1 MGDPRAAVAFEWTK
15 IRTMRSSLWSLVLC
29 FLVSVLIAL
38 LFGWV
43 LRGAYDDM
51 SAESKADFDPI
62 GSGFNGLRL
71 GMISLVVFGVLTVTS
86 EYSSGTIRGSLAAV
100 PRRGVFYAA
109 KVLTGTAVALAASV
123 VVVLVTFFTA
133 QTAIGEAH
141 NASITDDGALR
152 AVVGSILY
160 MTMICAFSMGLA
172 TVLRSPALTLGILV
186 PLFFMVSEI
195 LNNLPG
201 VQKVAQFLPDAA
213 GGIIMRREP
222 QEHMILTAWSGMAVL
237 AAWVVVA
244 LFGGYLALR
253 RRDA

>member
-1 MGDPRAAVAFEWTK
+1 MADTSAALAFEWTK
-15 IRTMRSSLWSLVLC
+15 VRTLRSTLWSLVLC

-51 SAESKADFDPI
+51 SPESKADFDPV

-86 EYSSGTIRGSLAAV
+86 EYSTGTIRSSLAAV

-109 KVLTGTAVALAASV
+109 KVLTGTAIAFVVSV
-123 VVVLVTFFTA
+123 VVVFVTFFTA
-133 QTAIGEAH
+133 QTAIGDAH
-141 NASITDDGALR
+141 NASITDHGVAR
-152 AVVGSILY
+152 AIVGSILY
-160 MTMICAFSMGLA
+160 MTLICAFSMGLA
-172 TVLRSPALTLGILV
+172 TVLRSPALSLGILV

-213 GGIIMRREP
+213 GGIIIRSEP

-237 AAWVVVA
+237 AGWVVIA
-244 LFGGYLALR
+244 LLGGYAALR